1 MNFQIIIHAVIIIF
15 ILHVILINLDFNVSI
30 GKNVENYQSNNNTN
44 VNDRSLNFLLAD
56 DDSNNDDV
64 FKKKMN
70 NYINNLDNLS
80 NEKKTETEFQ
90 KLNEL
95 PVQASNS
102 NLNNENVPN
111 FESDVMDTFKYYK
124 INNNYDNMT
133 ENELKATSINNL
145 DDKKKLFEEKENK
158 IVDVDV
164 KSNTVRESNVN
175 PDNWT
180 YKNEVPMNGGVMGS
194 IVGFDGL
201 ESQYA
206 NFSDFFK
213 LGNNDKEKFENVP
226 HDDLRKPIVYS
237 D

>member
-70 NYINNLDNLS
+70 NYINNLDYLS

-102 NLNNENVPN
+102 NLNDENVPN

>member
-30 GKNVENYQSNNNTN
+30 GKNVENFSTNNTTNNN
-44 VNDRSLNFLLAD
+44 DKSLNFLLES
-56 DDSNNDDV
+56 DDSNNDDM

-70 NYINNLDNLS
+70 NYINNLETLS

-95 PVQASNS
+95 PVKPSNS
-102 NLNNENVPN
+102 ELNNENVPN
-111 FESDVMDTFKYYK
+111 FESDVTNTFNYYK
-124 INNNYDNMT
+124 INNNYDNMN

-145 DDKKKLFEEKENK
+145 DDKKKLFDEKENK
-158 IVDVDV
+158 IVDIDV

-175 PDNWT
+175 PDNWA

-206 NFSDFFK
+206 DFSDFFK

-226 HDDLRKPIVYS
+226 HDDLRKPIIYS

>member
-30 GKNVENYQSNNNTN
+30 GKNIENYTSTNNINSN
-44 VNDRSLNFLLAD
+44 DKSLDFLLSND
-56 DDSNNDDV
+56 NSNNDDV

-70 NYINNLDNLS
+70 NYINNLDSLS
-80 NEKKTETEFQ
+80 SEKKTETEFQ

-95 PVQASNS
+95 PVKPSNS
-102 NLNNENVPN
+102 ELNNENVPN
-111 FESDVMDTFKYYK
+111 FESDVTNTFNYYK
-124 INNNYDNMT
+124 INNTYDNMT
-133 ENELKATSINNL
+133 ENELKSTSIDNL
-145 DDKKKLFEEKENK
+145 DEKKKLFEEKENK
-158 IVDVDV
+158 IVDIDV
-164 KSNTVRESNVN
+164 KSNTVRESEVK

-213 LGNNDKEKFENVP
+213 LGNDDKEKFENVP
-226 HDDLRKPIVYS
+226 HDDLRKPIIYS

>member
-1 MNFQIIIHAVIIIF
+1 MNFQIIIHAIIIIF
-15 ILHVILINLDFNVSI
+15 ILHVILINLDFNISI
-30 GKNVENYQSNNNTN
+30 GKNVEKYSNIDSHNN
-44 VNDRSLNFLLAD
+44 SLNFLLSNEND
-56 DDSNNDDV
+56 NNNDDM

-70 NYINNLDNLS
+70 NYINNLDTMS
-80 NEKKTETEFQ
+80 DEKVTKTEFQ

-95 PVQASNS
+95 PVEPSNS
-102 NLNNENVPN
+102 QLNNENVPN
-111 FESDVMDTFKYYK
+111 FESDVTDTFKYYN
-124 INNNYDNMT
+124 INNNYDNMS
-133 ENELKATSINNL
+133 EKDLKETSIDNL
-145 DDKKKLFEEKENK
+145 DTKKKLFEEKENK
-158 IVDVDV
+158 IVDVNV
-164 KSNTVRESNVN
+164 EGVNVRQSNVN

-213 LGNNDKEKFENVP
+213 LENSDKQKFENVP

-237 D
+237 N